1 MPWGLYAMAPVF
13 AMAVH
18 VCFLSPVDTYLA
30 TYTISSNSH
39 VKRISG
45 VTFTTDGSAPN
56 EIQAR
61 TLAARNHGVEPSNI
75 GSLNVRRVYRYWR
88 FSL

>member
-1 MPWGLYAMAPVF
+1 MPWGLYAVALVF

-18 VCFLSPVDTYLA
+18 VFFLSPVDTYLA
-30 TYTISSNSH
+30 TYTISSNNH

-45 VTFTTDGSAPN
+45 LTFATDGRAPD

-61 TLAARNHGVEPSNI
+61 TLAARNHGVTPADI
-75 GSLNVRRVYRYWR
+75 GSLNIRRVYRYWR